1 MTQQVYH
8 STVDATLYI
17 YELVYDCLFSFILP
31 VYQIKDDSRICVN
44 IQNKDGNE
52 HSRDNTERVNTQK
65 HMYQNK

>member
-8 STVDATLYI
+8 STVDAMLYI

-44 IQNKDGNE
+44 IQNKDGKEMNIQE
-52 HSRDNTERVNTQK
+52 TIQK
-65 HMYQNK
+65 E